1 MTIKYSIVLPCYNE
15 EKNLVHLIRE
25 CEQSLCKNDIEVIL
39 INNGSTDN
47 TNKILDNYDSTQ
59 YFNGQ
64 WGPFKRASKLGIYND
79 TLEVRTHWDIK
90 NMSIFIK

>member
-1 MTIKYSIVLPCYNE
+1 MDVN
-15 EKNLVHLIRE
+15 KNF
-25 CEQSLCKNDIEVIL
+25 SF
-39 INNGSTDN
+39 ININSGFYEFIAYE
-47 TNKILDNYDSTQ
+47 ILDNYDSTQ